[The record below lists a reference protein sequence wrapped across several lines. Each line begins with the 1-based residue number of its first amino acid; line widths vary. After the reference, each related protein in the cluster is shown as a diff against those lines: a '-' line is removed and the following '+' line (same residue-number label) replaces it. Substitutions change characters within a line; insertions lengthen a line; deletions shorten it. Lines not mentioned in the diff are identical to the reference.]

1 MQQTANTRTAAL
13 KAKLAALPA
22 DTLQIDRLALER
34 AIKFEAIAGASMTLA
49 NPQGRF
55 QLYDL
60 YGNPI
65 PPENGKTVVPLD
77 GRGFVLRG
85 DGKAGSFAALLA
97 AIRNSR
103 LEGLEPLAK
112 KCHDMLSPVDKEGS
126 TFRLELTNV
135 LNRPIKGKLAVQVA
149 GLVAEPA
156 VQEVEFAANETKVL
170 PIRVSGT
177 ARPDNTYAMKM
188 HFDAGGDG
196 KSAHE
201 EDLHV
206 NRIAKRTITVD
217 GNLDD
222 WQGVLPQTI
231 KVETATGPTLT
242 EQAWRPFEKFEA
254 GAATGFALGYLA
266 YDDNY
271 FYFAAKVADSTPDG
285 GTMRFETRDD
295 DQFFYPEKCKGP
307 KGGSLSAPPT

>member
-1 MQQTANTRTAAL
+1 
-13 KAKLAALPA
+13 
-22 DTLQIDRLALER
+22 
-34 AIKFEAIAGASMTLA
+34 
-49 NPQGRF
+49 
-55 QLYDL
+55 
-60 YGNPI
+60 
-65 PPENGKTVVPLD
+65 
-77 GRGFVLRG
+77 
-85 DGKAGSFAALLA
+85 
-97 AIRNSR
+97 
-103 LEGLEPLAK
+103 
-112 KCHDMLSPVDKEGS
+112 ML
-126 TFRLELTNV
+126 
-135 LNRPIKGKLAVQVA
+135 
-149 GLVAEPA
+149 
-156 VQEVEFAANETKVL
+156 
-170 PIRVSGT
+170 
-177 ARPDNTYAMKM
+177 
-188 HFDAGGDG
+188 FDAGDDG

-231 KVETATGPTLT
+231 KVETASGPTLT
-242 EQAWRPFEKFEA
+242 EQAWRPFEKFDV

-307 KGGSLSAPPT
+307 KRGQGAQKSQGGEGVQSVQGAEAEPPSTRRYRLRSWFGRKACAAILIGRSRSSPGTAIPCKSPST